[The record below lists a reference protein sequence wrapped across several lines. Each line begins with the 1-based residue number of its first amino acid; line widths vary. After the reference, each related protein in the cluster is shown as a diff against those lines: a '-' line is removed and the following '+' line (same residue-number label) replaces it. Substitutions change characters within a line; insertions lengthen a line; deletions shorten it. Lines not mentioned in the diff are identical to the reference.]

1 MDIVKV
7 DFNNHQLEVIEDN
20 QSIVVKDICEA
31 IGIEYSRQVKR
42 IKADES
48 YESKLIK
55 VQTRGGL
62 QEVFTIPLSKLN
74 GWLFSINPN
83 KVKPEVKQKLIEYKK
98 ECFNVLNN
106 YFNQGIAINHR
117 LSSEPDLQK
126 VIAGLKSGMLR
137 KDKKIQRLEDEIQQ
151 LKISHQKRTA
161 LPHFNQNQKIDIIL
175 RNTENLLKQDGILPF
190 QDMVKVRFDF
200 LRDYIEAIRTGGSKL
215 EQFTIDTIEDYKNKY
230 IDESKRRVE
239 VEHKYNLM
247 IDRVKE
253 FIRASNQICL
263 LEPVGGAI

>member
-20 QSIVVKDICEA
+20 QSIVVKDICED

-106 YFNQGIAINHR
+106 YFNNGIAVNHR
-117 LSSEPDLQK
+117 ASDTDLQK
-126 VIAGLKSGMLR
+126 ILETLEKQNQEIQNLKNQLALQEEVNPFRGFYDNFKPRKRENEFAYSR
-137 KDKKIQRLEDEIQQ
+137 KDWM
-151 LKISHQKRTA
+151 
-161 LPHFNQNQKIDIIL
+161 
-175 RNTENLLKQDGILPF
+175 LLLSECERVLVQER
-190 QDMVKVRFDF
+190 Q
-200 LRDYIEAIRTGGSKL
+200 
-215 EQFTIDTIEDYKNKY
+215 
-230 IDESKRRVE
+230 SKR
-239 VEHKYNLM
+239 
-247 IDRVKE
+247 
-253 FIRASNQICL
+253 QL
-263 LEPVGGAI
+263 LLTRGAK

>member
-106 YFNQGIAINHR
+106 YFNQGIAVNHR
-117 LSSEPDLQK
+117 ISPYQISGYKSQIAQHNKKINQLEDRIISLSSQLEKAKINNINNNSENIIKLIDK
-126 VIAGLKSGMLR
+126 GLRYDKLNNDYCELYSEYVEM
-137 KDKKIQRLEDEIQQ
+137 KATVKKIFNVVDAFRPKQTQ
-151 LKISHQKRTA
+151 LKLT
-161 LPHFNQNQKIDIIL
+161 
-175 RNTENLLKQDGILPF
+175 
-190 QDMVKVRFDF
+190 
-200 LRDYIEAIRTGGSKL
+200 
-215 EQFTIDTIEDYKNKY
+215 
-230 IDESKRRVE
+230 
-239 VEHKYNLM
+239 
-247 IDRVKE
+247 
-253 FIRASNQICL
+253 
-263 LEPVGGAI
+263 